1 MMGAILM
8 AAISGWVILMA
19 MLCVAAG
26 AAMIVFAFI
35 ALFLDRATRKNIEE
49 TAKALNATATGAPA
63 AGGGEGGAGLGA
75 AAAAQGAV
83 LTNGADYVKALAEL
97 AGNLSKVSQAVA
109 ALLISTILFS
119 IAATLVT
126 IDAVI

>member
-19 MLCVAAG
+19 MLCAAAG